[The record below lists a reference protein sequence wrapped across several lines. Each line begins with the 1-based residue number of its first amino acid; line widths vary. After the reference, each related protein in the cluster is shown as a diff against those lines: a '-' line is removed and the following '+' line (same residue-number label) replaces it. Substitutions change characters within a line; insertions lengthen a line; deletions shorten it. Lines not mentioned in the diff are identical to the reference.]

1 MTVMINFADLTLFGS
16 SFKLSFNILLWEEND
31 IAGYLEALS
40 PLLENFILLDIWL
53 QQQILLKRLICDG
66 FYF

>member
-1 MTVMINFADLTLFGS
+1 MTVMIHFADLTLFGS

-31 IAGYLEALS
+31 IAGYLEGLS
-40 PLLENFILLDIWL
+40 HLLENFILLDIWL

>member
-1 MTVMINFADLTLFGS
+1 MTVMIHFADLTLFGS

-40 PLLENFILLDIWL
+40 HLLENFILLDIWL